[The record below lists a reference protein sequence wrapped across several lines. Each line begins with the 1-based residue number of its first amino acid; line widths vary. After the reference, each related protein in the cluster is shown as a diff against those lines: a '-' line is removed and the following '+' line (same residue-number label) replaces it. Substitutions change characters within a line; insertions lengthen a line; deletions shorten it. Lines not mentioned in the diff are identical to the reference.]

1 MYKSL
6 FLAILVSTTSL
17 QAYAQEKPYVE
28 MLHMWRTQSEQY
40 ALGAIRDPLI
50 ARGVDWYD
58 YATENNFQGVQTE
71 FSKRLSLDAPPT
83 AVQWIVG
90 EEMIRL
96 AQSGAIRKIPIDQA
110 MKDRLHPEVLE
121 LVRYEDSLA
130 GIPVGI
136 HTQNHI
142 VFNAKI
148 AADLGLEI
156 PQTWAE
162 LISYGET
169 LASHNINLI
178 AASNEQWQIRV
189 LFNAILSSYL
199 DPDEFMEVMS
209 PKTSVEHL
217 IPKFEKAFGVLAELK
232 RYANTDDADK
242 PWEEVSRK
250 VVEGQAF
257 AQVLGDYI
265 VPEYPDRSAIV
276 CSRSPEARFIIWG
289 MDSFVLTRTE
299 DPDALAGQ
307 DMLVETILSPEVAA
321 EYIARKGGVP
331 VTRDA
336 DISRLD
342 RCSAGIA
349 ENWANT
355 AARIWTG
362 GDVWRGRFSALAT
375 VAKRE
380 WDNEEIEPQAAAR
393 RLSSVLG
400 AI

>member
-1 MYKSL
+1 MYKPI
-6 FLAILVSTTSL
+6 FLTFLVSIL
-17 QAYAQEKPYVE
+17 PFQAFAQEKPYVE
-28 MLHMWRTQSEQY
+28 MLHMWRTQSEQH

-83 AVQWIVG
+83 VVQWIVG

-96 AQSGAIRKIPIDQA
+96 AQSGAIRKIPIDQS
-110 MKDRLHPEVLE
+110 MKDRLYPEVLE
-121 LVRYEDSLA
+121 LVRHEDSLA

-148 AADLGLEI
+148 AAQYDLEI
-156 PQTWAE
+156 PNTWDA
-162 LISYGET
+162 LISYGEQF
-169 LASHNINLI
+169 ASHDISLI
-178 AASNEQWQIRV
+178 AASNQQWQIRV

-199 DPDEFMEVMS
+199 EPQEFMQVMS
-209 PKTSVEHL
+209 PKTNVDHL
-217 IPKFEKAFGVLAELK
+217 IPQFEKAFSVLADLK
-232 RYANTDDADK
+232 RFSNADDDDK

-289 MDSFVLTRTE
+289 MDSFVLTNTD

-321 EYIARKGGVP
+321 EYISRKGGVP
-331 VTRDA
+331 VTNDA

-342 RCSAGIA
+342 NCSAGIA

-355 AARIWTG
+355 SARIWTG

-380 WDNEEIEPQAAAR
+380 WDNEKIEPQAAAR